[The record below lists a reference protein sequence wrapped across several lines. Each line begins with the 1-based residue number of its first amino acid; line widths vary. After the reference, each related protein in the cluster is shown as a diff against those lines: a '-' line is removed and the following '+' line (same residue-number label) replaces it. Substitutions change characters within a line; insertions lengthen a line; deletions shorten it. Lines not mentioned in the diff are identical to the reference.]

1 MFSVLVKLFV
11 VHLVFSWR
19 KKWERERE
27 RRKQP
32 GRSWKKE
39 REIERNEI
47 MGFKGWS

>member
-1 MFSVLVKLFV
+1 LYVWFSAGGR
-11 VHLVFSWR
+11 SER
-19 KKWERERE
+19 ERERE

-47 MGFKGWS
+47 MGFKG